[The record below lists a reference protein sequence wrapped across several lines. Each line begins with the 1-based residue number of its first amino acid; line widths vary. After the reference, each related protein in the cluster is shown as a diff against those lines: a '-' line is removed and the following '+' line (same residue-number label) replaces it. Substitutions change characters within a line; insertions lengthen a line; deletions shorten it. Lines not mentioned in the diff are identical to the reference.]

1 MKDIP
6 KLAEMED
13 ADTRVPGKLIWLQSP
28 RI

>member
-6 KLAEMED
+6 KLAQIED
-13 ADTRVPGKLIWLQSP
+13 ADARVPGEPIWLQSP